1 MASWHHKFEGHL
13 KAALTS
19 NEYVQRRAGLL
30 VLHKLIRVSLCF
42 VIRRTLKLQT
52 QIVSEN
58 KQAPKAHPGQP
69 GKAIKW

>member
-42 VIRRTLKLQT
+42 VIHVTLKLQT
-52 QIVSEN
+52 QNISETN
-58 KQAPKAHPGQP
+58 TQAPKAHPGQP
-69 GKAIKW
+69 ARKN